1 MNSELREPSDQRPTS
16 ISKAHLQHHRMH
28 IPLSFEK
35 IIELSSKV
43 GELTACDNQAAVGW
57 IDNVTGRLW
66 FDDSHLHEL
75 LKKMF
80 VLGSFWRTFLQL
92 FHRIIDS
99 GNQDMRSCSSAALVF
114 GALIVG
120 CGVVAGHQNHGHGGK
135 QIPLHEREYVQDP
148 VEELERKWNFEVSSV
163 SLYCI
168 LHSRALTGSS
178 RKECLFP

>member
-1 MNSELREPSDQRPTS
+1 
-16 ISKAHLQHHRMH
+16 
-28 IPLSFEK
+28 
-35 IIELSSKV
+35 
-43 GELTACDNQAAVGW
+43 
-57 IDNVTGRLW
+57 
-66 FDDSHLHEL
+66 
-75 LKKMF
+75 
-80 VLGSFWRTFLQL
+80 
-92 FHRIIDS
+92 
-99 GNQDMRSCSSAALVF
+99 MRSCSSAALVF

-178 RKECLFP
+178 RKECLFPLVVSFPTSCLVLILLRSNMDQIFDIQFLNCT